1 MPSKKSPPSDFA
13 AVFSALRD
21 ILAAHASSCIVASD
35 TPDYYLLNSKKPHP
49 TNRQPMMVAAVRTGK
64 NYVSFHL
71 MPVYGSPPLQAAISP
86 ALKKRMQGKACF
98 NFAEVD
104 PALFTELAALT
115 QRGLA
120 GFAKAGYM

>member
-1 MPSKKSPPSDFA
+1 MPSKSPPADFA
-13 AVFSALRD
+13 PVFSALRQ

-35 TPDYYLLNSKKPHP
+35 TPDHYLLNSRKPHP
-49 TNRQPMMVAAVRTGK
+49 TNKRPMMVAAVCTEK

-86 ALKKRMQGKACF
+86 ALKQRMQGKACF
-98 NFAEVD
+98 NFTEID
-104 PALFTELAALT
+104 PPLFAELAVLT